1 MIDILLSLV
10 GLGVTLSSTSHAASP
25 QQLEGTK
32 SCDNRVIQVL
42 QKDSK
47 LYVKMQNQVYT
58 MKSVATNTG
67 VKNVSR
73 FETWDG
79 SIVFIQT
86 PEKAMILDN
95 MSMVPITNECRNI

>member
-1 MIDILLSLV
+1 MDVLLSLV
-10 GLGVTLSSTSHAASP
+10 GLMFTLSSASHAGPP

-32 SCDNRVIQVL
+32 ACDNRVIKVL
-42 QKDSK
+42 QKDGK

-58 MKSVATNTG
+58 MKSVATNNG

-73 FETWDG
+73 FETWDS
-79 SIVFIQT
+79 SIVFLQT

-95 MSMVPITNECRNI
+95 VSMVPITNECRNI